1 MIYQKYQH
9 IERLGT
15 SEVEGILD
23 GTVYLFTKLDGSNMV
38 LFYNDGVV
46 CGGSR
51 NRQLTIE
58 NDNAGSYAYVLSQ
71 EKFKKFF
78 EKYSNVYLYGEWLVK
93 HHIRTYEKDAWK
105 KLYVF
110 DVMREDGS
118 YLTYEEYVPMLEEF
132 GIEYIPLI
140 AKLENPTEEQVREY
154 VDKCTF
160 LQTDNN
166 IGEGVCIKR
175 YDYTNKYGRRTW
187 AKIVRGEFKQ
197 TKKANKPI
205 VGEVIEKD
213 IVDNFC
219 TEQFIRKE
227 YEKIVNDAGEWN
239 SKMIPRLLGV
249 VWHEFVKEETYNFVK
264 KYKNPSVDFKL
275 LNVMVTDKIKETMK
289 ELF

>member
-38 LFYNDGVV
+38 LFYNNGVV

-78 EKYSNVYLYGEWLVK
+78 EKHPNVYMYGEWLVK
-93 HHIRTYEKDAWK
+93 HHIRTYEEYAWK

-219 TEQFIRKE
+219 TEKFIRKE

-275 LNVMVTDKIKETMK
+275 LNVMITDKIKETMK

>member
-23 GTVYLFTKLDGSNMV
+23 GTVYLFTKLDGSNTV
-38 LFYNDGVV
+38 VYTDGDVV
-46 CGGSR
+46 KSGSR
-51 NRQLTIE
+51 NRVLSVE

-78 EKYSNVYLYGEWLVK
+78 EKYPNVYLHGEWLVK

-110 DVMREDGS
+110 DVMREDGT

-140 AKLENPTEEQVREY
+140 VKLENPTEEQVREY

-160 LQTDNN
+160 LQTGDNV
-166 IGEGVCIKR
+166 GEGIVIKNVAFK
-175 YDYTNKYGRRTW
+175 NKYGRTTW
-187 AKIVRGEFKQ
+187 AKIVRGEFRQ

-205 VGEVIEKD
+205 VGRVIEKD

-219 TEQFIRKE
+219 TEQFIKKE
-227 YEKIVNDAGEWN
+227 YEKIVNDVGEWN
-239 SKMIPRLLGV
+239 CKMIPRLLGV

-264 KYKNPSVDFKL
+264 KYKNPKVDFSL
-275 LNVMVTDKIKETMK
+275 LNVMVVDKIKETMK

>member
-38 LFYNDGVV
+38 LFYNNGVV

-78 EKYSNVYLYGEWLVK
+78 EKYPNVYLYGEWLVK
-93 HHIRTYEKDAWK
+93 HHIRTYEEDAWK

-110 DVMREDGS
+110 DVMREDGQ

-205 VGEVIEKD
+205 DGKCVEKD

-227 YEKIVNDAGEWN
+227 YEKIVNDVGEWN
-239 SKMIPRLLGV
+239 SKMIPRLFGV

>member
-23 GTVYLFTKLDGSNMV
+23 GTVYLFTKLDGTNQV
-38 LFYNDGVV
+38 VYADGDTVKS
-46 CGGSR
+46 GSR
-51 NRQLTIE
+51 NRVLSVG

-78 EKYSNVYLYGEWLVK
+78 EKYPNVYLYGEFLVK

-154 VDKCTF
+154 VDKCVF

-166 IGEGVCIKR
+166 TGEGIVIKR

-187 AKIVRGEFKQ
+187 AKIVREEFKQ
-197 TKKANKPI
+197 TMKVGRPI
-205 VGEVIEKD
+205 VGEVVEKD

-264 KYKNPSVDFKL
+264 KYKNPKVDFSL
-275 LNVMVTDKIKETMK
+275 LNVMVVDKIKETMK

>member
-9 IERLGT
+9 VERLGT
-15 SEVEGILD
+15 SEVEGILN

-38 LFYNDGVV
+38 LFDKDGVV

-78 EKYSNVYLYGEWLVK
+78 EKHTNVYLYGEWLVK
-93 HHIRTYEKDAWK
+93 HHIRTYEEDAWR

-118 YLTYEEYVPMLEEF
+118 YLAYEEYVPMLEEF

-140 AKLENPTEEQVREY
+140 AKPENPTEEQVREY

-160 LQTDNN
+160 LQTEGNL
-166 IGEGVCIKR
+166 GEGICVKR
-175 YDYTNKYGRRTW
+175 YDYTNKYGRTTW

-205 VGEVIEKD
+205 DGKSVEKD

-239 SKMIPRLLGV
+239 SKMIPRLIGV
-249 VWHEFVKEETYNFVK
+249 VWREFVKEETYNFVK
-264 KYKNPSVDFKL
+264 KYKNPNVNFKL

>member
-15 SEVEGILD
+15 SEVEGILN

-38 LFYNDGVV
+38 LFYNNGVV

-78 EKYSNVYLYGEWLVK
+78 EKYPNVYLYGEWLVK
-93 HHIRTYEKDAWK
+93 HHIRTYEEDAWK

-140 AKLENPTEEQVREY
+140 AKLENPTEE
-154 VDKCTF
+154 
-160 LQTDNN
+160 
-166 IGEGVCIKR
+166 
-175 YDYTNKYGRRTW
+175 
-187 AKIVRGEFKQ
+187 
-197 TKKANKPI
+197 
-205 VGEVIEKD
+205 
-213 IVDNFC
+213 
-219 TEQFIRKE
+219 
-227 YEKIVNDAGEWN
+227 
-239 SKMIPRLLGV
+239 
-249 VWHEFVKEETYNFVK
+249 
-264 KYKNPSVDFKL
+264 
-275 LNVMVTDKIKETMK
+275 
-289 ELF
+289 

>member
-1 MIYQKYQH
+1 MKYQKYQH

-15 SEVEGILD
+15 SEVDGVLD
-23 GTVYLFTKLDGSNMV
+23 GTVYLFTKLDGTNQVVYS
-38 LFYNDGVV
+38 DGHEVMS
-46 CGGSR
+46 GSR
-51 NRQLTIE
+51 NRCLTVE
-58 NDNAGSYAYVLSQ
+58 NDNAGSYSYVLSQ

-78 EKYSNVYLYGEWLVK
+78 EKYPDVYLYGEFLVK
-93 HHIRTYEKDAWK
+93 HHIRTYEDDAWK

-110 DVMREDGS
+110 DVMQEDGS

-160 LQTDNN
+160 LQTGDNV
-166 IGEGVCIKR
+166 GEGIVIKR

-187 AKIVRGEFKQ
+187 AKIVRGEFKH

-227 YEKIVNDAGEWN
+227 YEKIVNDVGEWN
-239 SKMIPRLLGV
+239 SKMIPRLLGT

-264 KYKNPSVDFKL
+264 KYKNPKIDFKI
-275 LNVMVTDKIKETMK
+275 LNIMVTDKIKEVIGI
-289 ELF
+289 

>member
-1 MIYQKYQH
+1 MKYQKYQH

-23 GTVYLFTKLDGSNMV
+23 GTVYLFTKLDGTNQVVYS
-38 LFYNDGVV
+38 DGHEVMS
-46 CGGSR
+46 GSR
-51 NRQLTIE
+51 NRCLTVE
-58 NDNAGSYAYVLSQ
+58 NDNAGSYSYVLSQ

-78 EKYSNVYLYGEWLVK
+78 EKYPNVYLYGEFLVK
-93 HHIRTYEKDAWK
+93 HHIHTYEDDAWR

-110 DVMREDGS
+110 DVMQEDGS

-160 LQTDNN
+160 LQTGDN
-166 IGEGVCIKR
+166 IGEGICVKR

-227 YEKIVNDAGEWN
+227 YEKIVNDVGEWN
-239 SKMIPRLLGV
+239 SKMIPRLLGT

-264 KYKNPSVDFKL
+264 KYKNPKIDFKV
-275 LNVMVTDKIKETMK
+275 LNIMVTDRVKEVIGI
-289 ELF
+289 

>member
-1 MIYQKYQH
+1 MKYQKYQH
-9 IERLGT
+9 VERLGT
-15 SEVEGILD
+15 SEVDGILD
-23 GTVYLFTKLDGSNMV
+23 GTVYLFTKLDGTNQVVYS
-38 LFYNDGVV
+38 DGHEVMS
-46 CGGSR
+46 GSR
-51 NRQLTIE
+51 NRCLTVE
-58 NDNAGSYAYVLSQ
+58 NDNAGSYSYVLSQ

-78 EKYSNVYLYGEWLVK
+78 EKYPDVYLYGEFLVK
-93 HHIRTYEKDAWK
+93 HHIRTYEDDAWK

-110 DVMREDGS
+110 DVMQEDGS

-132 GIEYIPLI
+132 DIEYVPLI
-140 AKLENPTEEQVREY
+140 TKLENPTEEQVQEC

-160 LQTDNN
+160 LQTGDNV
-166 IGEGVCIKR
+166 GEGIVIKR

-187 AKIVRGEFKQ
+187 AKIVRGEFKH

-227 YEKIVNDAGEWN
+227 YEKIVNDVGEWN
-239 SKMIPRLLGV
+239 SKMIPRLLGT

-264 KYKNPSVDFKL
+264 KYKNPKIDFKI
-275 LNVMVTDKIKETMK
+275 LNIMVTDKIKEVIGI
-289 ELF
+289 